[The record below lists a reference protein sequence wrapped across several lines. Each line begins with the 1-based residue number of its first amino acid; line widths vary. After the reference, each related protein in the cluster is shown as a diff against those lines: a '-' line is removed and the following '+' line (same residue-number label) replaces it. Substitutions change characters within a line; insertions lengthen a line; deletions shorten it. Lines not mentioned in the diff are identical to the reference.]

1 MAYPR
6 ISAQVA
12 TDFFGKIGGNF
23 SFNILTREYILKIG
37 NKQISAPTIYEVFMS
52 GADLV
57 REIIDGPQ
65 EAPMHLVEPENNLN
79 QKAAEVSDEAA

>member
-1 MAYPR
+1 
-6 ISAQVA
+6 
-12 TDFFGKIGGNF
+12 
-23 SFNILTREYILKIG
+23 
-37 NKQISAPTIYEVFMS
+37 MS

-65 EAPMHLVEPENNLN
+65 EAPMHLVEPENNLS